1 MKRIEVDAR
10 GQACPKPVIMTKKEL
25 DNIEEGVVVT
35 IVDNEVAK
43 NNVSKLAKSLGYEY
57 TVEDKSENEYV
68 ITIVKGEGEVKVE
81 ENAPKMQTG
90 DRVVVF
96 SSKTMGK
103 GSEELGEILI
113 KSFIYTLTES
123 TPYPSTMIFYNGG
136 VYLTCEG
143 SPVLEDLKKLEK
155 EGVEIISC
163 GTCLDYYNL
172 KDKLQVGEISNMY
185 TIYDKMRNA
194 ANIINIG

>member
-1 MKRIEVDAR
+1 MKKIEVDAR

-57 TVEDKSENEYV
+57 KVEDKGENEYV
-68 ITIVKGEGEVKVE
+68 ITIVKGEGEVKE
-81 ENAPKMQTG
+81 ENTPTVQRGNK
-90 DRVVVF
+90 VVLF
-96 SSKTMGK
+96 SSRTMGK

>member
-1 MKRIEVDAR
+1 MKKIEVDAR
-10 GQACPKPVIMTKKEL
+10 GQACPKPVIMTKREL

-68 ITIVKGEGEVKVE
+68 ITIVKGEGEVKE
-81 ENAPKMQTG
+81 ENTPTVQRGNK
-90 DRVVVF
+90 VVLF
-96 SSKTMGK
+96 SSRTMGK

>member
-1 MKRIEVDAR
+1 M
-10 GQACPKPVIMTKKEL
+10 
-25 DNIEEGVVVT
+25 
-35 IVDNEVAK
+35 AK

-68 ITIVKGEGEVKVE
+68 ITIVKGEGEVKE
-81 ENAPKMQTG
+81 ENTPTVQRGNK
-90 DRVVVF
+90 VVLF
-96 SSKTMGK
+96 SSRTMGK